1 MNLKTKTLQ
10 RLTTAQN
17 VAGMI
22 MICSLLGCSLSSRSS
37 QTIIVSRDSEIPL
50 TEHWVVKSV
59 ISGDRLILKKIFQ
72 RRTLQL
78 CGLSDLTS
86 NAKSYVEKK
95 VKQPPET
102 MPITFAGK
110 DEKGI
115 WYGDMWVN
123 TENNNDEE
131 SITGLLLLN
140 GLAKLSKDYYNCPN
154 GDSFKLAENLAKEKK
169 SGIWSSK

>member
-1 MNLKTKTLQ
+1 MNLKTKIPQ
-10 RLTTAQN
+10 RLTTVQN
-17 VAGMI
+17 VVGMI

-59 ISGDRLILKKIFQ
+59 ISGDRLIVKKRFQ
-72 RRTLQL
+72 TRTLQL
-78 CGLSDLTS
+78 CGLSDLTL
-86 NAKSYVEKK
+86 NAKNYVDKK
-95 VKQPPET
+95 VKEPPET

-110 DEKGI
+110 DEEGI

-140 GLAKLSKDYYNCPN
+140 GLAKLSEDYYNCPN
-154 GDSFKLAENLAKEKK
+154 GNSFKLAENLAKEKK
-169 SGIWSSK
+169 SGIWSSE